1 MNITKKGLIEA
12 TERVNAVVDGYEIT
26 ANVQYSPKGVEEIQ
40 NGVVVKDNAE
50 QVANFQRWGHGSKSI
65 GYTTPDE
72 VEQDNI
78 HAMLKEFF
86 AGVDSMFNAQTL

>member
-1 MNITKKGLIEA
+1 MEIIKNGLVEA
-12 TERVNAVVDGYEIT
+12 TERVSAVVNGYEIT
-26 ANVQYSPKGVEEIQ
+26 ANVQYGNEGVKNIQ
-40 NGVVVKDNAE
+40 NGVIVKEHN

-72 VEQDNI
+72 DEQDNI

-86 AGVDSMFNAQTL
+86 AGVDSMYNA

>member
-1 MNITKKGLIEA
+1 MEIVKNGLVEA
-12 TERVNAVVDGYEIT
+12 TERVSAVVNDYEIT
-26 ANVQYSPKGVEEIQ
+26 ANVQYSTEGVNEIQ
-40 NGVVVKDNAE
+40 NGGVVKEQN
-50 QVANFQRWGHGSKSI
+50 QVANFHRWGHGSKSI

-86 AGVDSMFNAQTL
+86 SAVDAMYNA

>member
-12 TERVNAVVDGYEIT
+12 TEKVSAVVNSYEIT
-26 ANVQYSPKGVEEIQ
+26 ANVQYDNEGVKNIH
-40 NGVVVKDNAE
+40 NGVVVKEQN

>member
-1 MNITKKGLIEA
+1 MEIIKNGLVEA
-12 TERVNAVVDGYEIT
+12 TERVSAVVNGYEIT
-26 ANVQYSPKGVEEIQ
+26 ANVQYDNEGVKSIH
-40 NGVVVKDNAE
+40 NGVVVKEQN

-86 AGVDSMFNAQTL
+86 SAVDAMYNA

>member
-12 TERVNAVVDGYEIT
+12 TEKVSAVVNDYEIT
-26 ANVQYSPKGVEEIQ
+26 ANVQYSTEGVKNIQ
-40 NGVVVKDNAE
+40 NGVVVKEQD

-65 GYTTPDE
+65 GYNTPDE

-78 HAMLKEFF
+78 HVMLKEFF
-86 AGVDSMFNAQTL
+86 SAVDAMYNA

>member
-12 TERVNAVVDGYEIT
+12 TERVSAVVNGYEIAAT
-26 ANVQYSPKGVEEIQ
+26 VKYTPEGVEEIQ
-40 NGVVVKDNAE
+40 NGVVVKEQN
-50 QVANFQRWGHGSKSI
+50 QVANFHRWGHGSKSI

-72 VEQDNI
+72 AEQDNI

-86 AGVDSMFNAQTL
+86 SGVDAMFNVKTE

>member
-12 TERVNAVVDGYEIT
+12 TERVSAVVNDYEIT
-26 ANVQYSPKGVEEIQ
+26 ANVQYSNEGVKNIQ
-40 NGVVVKDNAE
+40 NGVVVKEQN
-50 QVANFQRWGHGSKSI
+50 QVANFQRWGYGSKSI

-78 HAMLKEFF
+78 HDMLKEFF
-86 AGVDSMFNAQTL
+86 AGVDSMFNVKAE

>member
-1 MNITKKGLIEA
+1 MEIVKKGLVEA
-12 TERVNAVVDGYEIT
+12 TVNVSAVVNDYEIAAT
-26 ANVQYSPKGVEEIQ
+26 VKYSPEGVKEIQ

-86 AGVDSMFNAQTL
+86 AGVDAMFNTKAE

>member
-1 MNITKKGLIEA
+1 MEIIKNGLVEA
-12 TERVNAVVDGYEIT
+12 TERVSAVVDSYEIT
-26 ANVQYSPKGVEEIQ
+26 ANVQYGNEGVKNIQ
-40 NGVVVKDNAE
+40 NGVVVKEQN